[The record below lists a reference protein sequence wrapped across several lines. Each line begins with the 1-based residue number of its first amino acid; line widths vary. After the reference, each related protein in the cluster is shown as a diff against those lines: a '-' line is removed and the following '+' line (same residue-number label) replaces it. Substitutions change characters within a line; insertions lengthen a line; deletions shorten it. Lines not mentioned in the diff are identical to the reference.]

1 MHCRGG
7 LFFVGLC
14 GIVCFAFFVCMWPSS
29 FLSVWRGSFL
39 LDVCLIVFLFVVCY
53 CLVMIL
59 FNRKF
64 KQLQRDVEGLSSR
77 VSGVNHDLR
86 ALEDNV
92 CLSRDWDCLVGF
104 VLGEARV
111 SGRWDA
117 FVIPLGDRFRWGRVD
132 KELHCGVSVG
142 RLREKVVGAG
152 YDFSRLVL
160 RGCGDV
166 EDVLRALCYGDSLG
180 VFVDE
185 DVLKVR
191 VKS

>member
-1 MHCRGG
+1 MCIVRG
-7 LFFVGLC
+7 
-14 GIVCFAFFVCMWPSS
+14 VC
-29 FLSVWRGSFL
+29 FL

-64 KQLQRDVEGLSSR
+64 KQLQKDVEVLSST

-104 VLGEARV
+104 VLGEARF
-111 SGRWDA
+111 SDRWDA
-117 FVIPLGDRFRWGRVD
+117 FVIPLGKGFEFGGVD
-132 KELHCGVSVG
+132 KEIHRSVSVG
-142 RLREKVVGAG
+142 RLKEKVVGHG
-152 YDFSRLVL
+152 YDFSKLVL
-160 RGCGDV
+160 RGTCDV
-166 EDVLRALCYGDSLG
+166 QFLLRQLNFGSSLG
-180 VFVDE
+180 MFVDE